1 MLFSMELFFSQ
12 TGYHPVPQGK
22 WFLKI
27 WNVFCI
33 LNVKKFSIEFHTNVP
48 IITGLY
54 GSEAY
59 NRISILAHHSSHP
72 WNVVCHLCLV
82 LHNICFSSW
91 AVGGSF
97 PNYMLN
103 KDKFAPR
110 QNFEASG
117 ATSTAENTKGKKQNF
132 ACFDLIRCVL
142 SLSSKKGNS
151 RKIWSVAEFFLH
163 FSAFILF
170 DALLGCI
177 WTKKSHLNTRPPF
190 YNLIQKFYL
199 SHVSPQGLW
208 GFPRNYLKKGLIT
221 VSRPLHEQN

>member
-1 MLFSMELFFSQ
+1 MSRNSPLYFKQMC
-12 TGYHPVPQGK
+12 P
-22 WFLKI
+22 
-27 WNVFCI
+27 
-33 LNVKKFSIEFHTNVP
+33 P
-48 IITGLY
+48 IKTGLY
-54 GSEAY
+54 GSEAN
-59 NRISILAHHSSHP
+59 NRISILEHHSSHP

-142 SLSSKKGNS
+142 SLSYKREIPVRSEVWLS
-151 RKIWSVAEFFLH
+151 FLH

-177 WTKKSHLNTRPPF
+177 WTKKSHLNTHPPF

-199 SHVSPQGLW
+199 SHVRLSA
-208 GFPRNYLKKGLIT
+208 
-221 VSRPLHEQN
+221 RPLRLSEKLFEKGTNNCQ

>member
-1 MLFSMELFFSQ
+1 M
-12 TGYHPVPQGK
+12 
-22 WFLKI
+22 
-27 WNVFCI
+27 
-33 LNVKKFSIEFHTNVP
+33 
-48 IITGLY
+48 Y

-103 KDKFAPR
+103 KDKFAPG

-142 SLSSKKGNS
+142 SLSYKREIPVRSEVWLSFFTFFSIYSFWCSFGLYLNKK
-151 RKIWSVAEFFLH
+151 IPPQH
-163 FSAFILF
+163 P
-170 DALLGCI
+170 
-177 WTKKSHLNTRPPF
+177 PPF
-190 YNLIQKFYL
+190 LQFNPKVLF
-199 SHVSPQGLW
+199 
-208 GFPRNYLKKGLIT
+208 
-221 VSRPLHEQN
+221 VSRVSARPLRLSEKFFEKGTNNCQ